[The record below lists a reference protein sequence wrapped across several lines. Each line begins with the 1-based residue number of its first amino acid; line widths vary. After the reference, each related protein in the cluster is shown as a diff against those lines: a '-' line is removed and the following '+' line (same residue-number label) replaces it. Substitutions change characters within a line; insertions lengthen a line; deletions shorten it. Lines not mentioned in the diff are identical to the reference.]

1 MPVAFGAALGR
12 LFLLKITNLTS
23 PVNYQTIG
31 GLKATSMSVGNEV
44 VDITTKDEA
53 PWKTLLA
60 NAGIRSVALA
70 GSGVCKDTVAEDLA
84 RTFAFS
90 GAQSNFELTDQAGDT
105 CTGAFLVT
113 KFEWTGAHNGAQEYS
128 ISFESTGVVT
138 FTPHV

>member
-12 LFLLKITNLTS
+12 LFLLKVTS
-23 PVNYQTIG
+23 SASPANYQTIG
-31 GLKATSMSVGNEV
+31 GLKATSLSIGNEL
-44 VDITTKDEA
+44 VDVTTKDEA

-70 GSGVCKDTVAEDLA
+70 GSGVCKDTVGEDLV
-84 RTFAFS
+84 RTYAFN
-90 GAQSNFELTDQAGDT
+90 GAVSNFEITDQAGDT
-105 CTGAFLVT
+105 ATGSFLVS

-128 ISFESTGVVT
+128 LTLESTGVVT